1 MNILFI
7 STLLG
12 VAAFVVQIA
21 ASKETPKVSVSVWPS
36 GSNIYGGDSVSL
48 QCRVVSGSPYVWSY
62 RWFRHKPGSGLT
74 LNPRHLVSGDR
85 YSITGVTREDGG
97 SYWCQAGRGGHNSTA
112 VFLSQP
118 IRLFVSELLPPSLS
132 VTPGSR
138 QIFRGERLTVR
149 CPVSLINSSR
159 WTLMQFSQDFGLRS
173 TNFHNESCSP
183 LEGAVSADTPATCV
197 FASVYSGNSGL
208 YWCES
213 TEGRSHAV
221 SITVSY
227 GAIIL
232 KSPILTVSEGDQ
244 VVLLCQ
250 YWSWNHNKTAF
261 FKDGEQV
268 ITHSSFSP
276 DREIMIIIDNVTQAD
291 EGFYKCASMDG
302 GMESP
307 ESWLSVRRN
316 ASAVTAVSPH
326 DTWKWILLSCGIGLL
341 FLLPLIVW
349 LLYHYRCGCCRF
361 SKEDLPAMQLPQT
374 KQDVT
379 EVQWD
384 LSWME
389 MSNLLDKRL
398 YPGS

>member
-183 LEGAVSADTPATCV
+183 LED
-197 FASVYSGNSGL
+197 
-208 YWCES
+208 
-213 TEGRSHAV
+213 
-221 SITVSY
+221 

-349 LLYHYRCGCCRF
+349 LLYHYRNQFLLRCGCCRF